1 MTSEDVKAWAAD
13 ILKSLKRYT
22 FNSID
27 PKVPRK
33 VEEVDINLIGV
44 LREAVKDDAGNPV
57 TDDEGEPT
65 YTYKIVGQDAR
76 GFFEPNQPDSTSTPH
91 ALNGYFTSEEN
102 AIAAS
107 KIYFNS
113 ATVDKINELKEKKA
127 EIEKEIEE
135 LEKELQ

>member
-1 MTSEDVKAWAAD
+1 MTSENVKAWAAD

-76 GFFEPNQPDSTSTPH
+76 GFFEPNQPDSTSTKH
-91 ALNGYFTSEEN
+91 AMNGYFTSEEN